1 MPPSIEALP
10 LGRGGLLFPTAAGW
24 IQYGVVPETI
34 KDTMVL
40 PGGVPAIYVI
50 PQRLFCT
57 ERGISL
63 AELEFPCY
71 FNFFIKNHRTTIVC
85 RQAQRAVLEGVLSE
99 AVFGPAELD
108 GAEFSGRSSSNFP
121 DLRSEMS
128 YFRRNPRRDDAA
140 MKLEDL
146 VEFVE
151 FDAGGVARLASGVAI
166 VLEQDGGIGVL
177 EDGILRARFPADPPL
192 PRRPG
197 PYEGPLR
204 AFWMPLLGLSVIGS
218 GHGFDPANRT
228 SGFIIWIEGR
238 GVMVDPPVDS
248 IDWLRGYD
256 ISSRQIDTLI
266 LTHCHADH
274 DAGTLQKILEEG
286 RISIYTTP
294 TVMQSFVAKYAPL
307 TGLPPERFRSLFDFV
322 PVKVGDPVYLHGAE
336 ATFRYSLHS
345 IPCAGFDIKLRG
357 RSLLYPSDTLNEPR
371 IIHRLHEQ
379 GVLDQERRDSLLA
392 FPWHHNLV
400 LHEAGIPPIHTPI
413 EYLSTL
419 EEEIKKKT
427 LLVHVS
433 EKAVPPGSGLQ
444 VAPTGLEATIDLG
457 AAHLPVQEAL
467 EILDVMGRVEIFS
480 ELPAPR
486 AAEFLRMVQKEYYAE
501 GETLFGKGE
510 PGDRFYIVLQGR
522 AAAWR
527 KGAEFK
533 VYSAFDYFGE
543 TAILLDQPRR
553 ATVKAKTLLVVLT
566 LRRAAFLHLLRG
578 TDLPDRLVHL
588 ARLREL
594 PSWELLSESPILRD
608 FTSNQ
613 KTQLQTLMEPV
624 TLEAGAVLGSDPLLV
639 HTGLLRVLVDGQAI
653 DLLEMGAFA
662 GDVQQLV
669 HDLPT
674 PYRFEAVTQVTGFRF
689 DRRRLPKFFQDNPG
703 AYMQLAEVTS
713 SWQAA
718 ARAGR
723 TLPAR

>member
-1 MPPSIEALP
+1 MAPPIEALP

-40 PGGVPAIYVI
+40 PGGVPCTYIV

-71 FNFFIKNHRTTIVC
+71 FNFFIKNRRTTIVC
-85 RQAQRAVLEGVLSE
+85 RSAQRAVLEQVLAE
-99 AVFGPAELD
+99 AVFGPEELD
-108 GAEFSGRSSSNFP
+108 PVEFAGGPSRDLP
-121 DLRSEMS
+121 DLRSEML
-128 YFRRNPRRDDAA
+128 YFRRNPRRGNE
-140 MKLEDL
+140 MMMLEDI

-151 FDAGGVARLASGVAI
+151 FDASGIARLSAGVSI
-166 VLEQDGGIGVL
+166 CLQEDGGIAVL
-177 EDGILRARFPADPPL
+177 ESGVQRARFPPDPPL
-192 PRRPG
+192 PPRAG
-197 PYEGPLR
+197 PHEGPLR

-218 GHGFDPANRT
+218 GHGFDPANKT
-228 SGFIIWIEGR
+228 SGFIVWIEGR

-248 IDWLRGYD
+248 VDWLRGYD
-256 ISSRQIDTLI
+256 ISSRQVDTLI

-286 RISIYTTP
+286 RITIYTTP
-294 TVMQSFVAKYAPL
+294 TVMRSFVTKYAAL
-307 TGLPPERFRSLFDFV
+307 TGLGAERFRSLFDYV
-322 PVKVGDPVYLHGAE
+322 PVKVGEPVYLHGAE
-336 ATFRYSLHS
+336 ATFRYSFHS
-345 IPCAGFDIKLRG
+345 IPCAGFDVKLRG

-371 IIHRLHEQ
+371 TIQRLHEQ
-379 GVLDQERRDSLLA
+379 GVVDRQRRDTLLD
-392 FPWHHNLV
+392 FPWHHTLV

-419 EEEIKKKT
+419 EEEIKQKT

-433 EKAVPPGSGLQ
+433 EKAVPPGSGLT

-457 AAHLPVQEAL
+457 AAHLPLQEAL
-467 EILDVMGRVEIFS
+467 EILDVMARVELFS

-486 AAEFLRMVQKEYYAE
+486 AAEFLRMVQKEYYQE
-501 GETLFGKGE
+501 GDLLVRKGE
-510 PGDRFYIVLQGR
+510 RGDRFFIILSGQAAILKKGR
-522 AAAWR
+522 EY
-527 KGAEFK
+527 KT
-533 VYSAFDYFGE
+533 YSAFDYFGE
-543 TAILLDQPRR
+543 TSLLLDQPRIADVR
-553 ATVKAKTLLVVLT
+553 AKTVLTVLT
-566 LRRAAFLHLLRG
+566 LKRAAFLHLLRG

-594 PSWELLSESPILRD
+594 PSWELLSESPVFRD

-613 KTQLQTLMEPV
+613 KTQLQALMEPIS
-624 TLEAGAVLGSDPLLV
+624 LEVGAVLGADPLLLSN
-639 HTGLLRVLVDGQAI
+639 GLMRVLVDGTPI
-653 DLLEMGAFA
+653 DLLEIGAFA

-669 HDLPT
+669 HDQPS
-674 PYRFEAVTQVTGFRF
+674 PYRFEAVTRVAGFRF

-713 SWQAA
+713 SWRAA
-718 ARAGR
+718 ALAGR
-723 TLPAR
+723 TQQ